1 VFVDPGFSLLS
12 GAKASRI
19 AHKYQIGDWGRACFS
34 SAAASNLRQQIAL

>member
-19 AHKYQIGDWGRACFS
+19 AHKYQIVDWGEPAFLQLLP
-34 SAAASNLRQQIAL
+34 AT